1 MSHKTVT
8 SGKNQADEDEAKGR
22 RSKING
28 ESKI

>member
-8 SGKNQADEDEAKGR
+8 SGKNQADEEDFKGR
-22 RSKING
+22 KSKIRD